1 MRKTYDR
8 EFKLKISQ
16 DILEKK
22 VSTKRISE
30 EYNISR
36 PTISRWVSEFRRY
49 EKNAFA
55 GQGKRLPDKA
65 DFYIL
70 EQENK
75 RLKEENEILKKF
87 NTFVKQKK

>member
-1 MRKTYDR
+1 MRETYDR

-22 VSTKRISE
+22 VTIKRLSE
-30 EYNISR
+30 EYSISR
-36 PTISRWVSEFRRY
+36 PTIARWISEYRRY
-49 EKNAFA
+49 GKNAFA
-55 GQGKRLPDKA
+55 GQGRRLPDKA

-70 EQENK
+70 EQKNK
-75 RLKEENEILKKF
+75 RLKEENDILKKF